1 METEEQ
7 ERNRKQRKDLY
18 GIMETGNRKDGIE
31 RHPTAYFG
39 DPGAIVHLNTGCY
52 NNLDAEPVYERRG
65 VFERRNGSFTGNCK
79 QGRCG

>member
-7 ERNRKQRKDLY
+7 EQKTEERFVWNY
-18 GIMETGNRKDGIE
+18 GNRKDGIE

-39 DPGAIVHLNTGCY
+39 DPGAIVHLNTDCY

-65 VFERRNGSFTGNCK
+65 VFERRTGSFTGNCK
-79 QGRCG
+79 QGRRG